1 MFDRI
6 VQFAITQRW
15 FIVFIFIALSALG
28 IYNYQNLPIDA
39 VPDITNVQVQI
50 NTEAAGYSPFEA
62 ESRVTRPIETALA
75 GLPHLKSTRSVSR
88 YGLSQVTVI
97 FADGTD
103 IYFARQLVNE
113 RLQAARNTLPAS
125 LSPELG
131 PVATGLGEIFMYTVE
146 NRPNAAT
153 PLNPTEL
160 RSLQDWVVKPQ
171 LRTVP
176 GVTEVNSIGGY
187 VKQVVVSPRP
197 DQLRGLGLTVQ
208 DIVQALTANNSNV
221 GAGYIEKSGEQYL
234 VRSPAQMT
242 SLEEIGAIAV
252 KSHAGQI
259 VRLREVAS
267 IYPGS
272 EIRTGAATK
281 DGQEVVLGTA
291 FMLIGE
297 NSRTVSMRVSDQLKQ
312 IQKSLPEGV
321 IANPVYDRTTLVDAT
336 ISTVKTNLFEGAI
349 LVIAV
354 LFAFLG
360 HLRAAL
366 VTALV
371 IPLAMLMTITGMV
384 HQQVS
389 ANLMSLGAL
398 DFGIIIDGTVVIVEH
413 ALSKLALRQRELGR
427 ILTRSERLQ
436 TVFEAT
442 RESRKALLFGQLI
455 IMSVYIPLLTLTGIE
470 GKMFTPMA
478 LTVIMALIAAII
490 ISVTFIPAA
499 LAMVTSGS
507 VKIQEGRLIGWL
519 RCRYIPVFNWSM
531 RHKKTVL
538 LGATGLFLFSLLLSV
553 RLGTEFIPSL
563 DEGDVALH
571 ALRISGTSL
580 SQSVDMQYALENEI
594 KKLPEVKTM
603 FAKVGTAE
611 IATDPVPPSV
621 ADNFVM
627 LKPRQEWPDPDKSK
641 QAVVADIQ
649 AAAGRVLGNN
659 YEFTQP
665 IQMRFNEL
673 ISGVRTD
680 VAVKVF
686 GDDMDQ
692 LLATG
697 DQIAAVLENV
707 SGSADIKVEQVTGQP
722 MLTLAL
728 RRDAIS
734 SYGLS
739 MLEVQNLIA
748 ALIAG
753 EKAGDMFEGD
763 RRFDIV
769 VRLKDD
775 IRQDIEA
782 LKKIPVPLPNQAG
795 ETVLL
800 GELVDFELAPGPSQ
814 VSRENG
820 KRRVVVTA
828 NVRGRDIGG
837 YIGDAQQ
844 QITEQVKIPEGYWIG
859 WGGTFEQL
867 QSAKQR
873 LLLVIPV
880 TLLVIL
886 MLLYA
891 ALGSL
896 RHGLLVFSA
905 VPLALTG
912 GIIALALRGIPLS
925 ISAIVGFIALS
936 GVAVLNGLVLIS
948 AIQQLRQQGI
958 ALDQAVYEGTLS
970 RLRPVLI
977 TASVAALGFI
987 PMAFN
992 VGIGAEVQ
1000 QPLATVVIGGVV
1012 SSTLLTL
1019 IVLPLLYSWLN
1030 NDSWL
1035 HKDQA
1040 VAPLSKDAS
1049 G

>member
-6 VQFAITQRW
+6 VSFSIEQRW
-15 FIVFIFIALSALG
+15 FIIFIFLVLSALG
-28 IYNYQNLPIDA
+28 IYNYQRLPIDA
-39 VPDITNVQVQI
+39 VPDITNVQVQV

-62 ESRVTRPIETALA
+62 ESRVSLPIETALA
-75 GLPHLKSTRSVSR
+75 GLPNLQSTRSVSR

-97 FADGTD
+97 FEDGTD

-113 RLQAARNTLPAS
+113 RLQAARNTLPES
-125 LSPELG
+125 LTPQLG
-131 PVATGLGEIFMYTVE
+131 PVSTGLGEIFMYTVE
-146 NRPNAAT
+146 NKPNTNA

-160 RSLQDWVVKPQ
+160 RTLQDWVIKPQ
-171 LRTVP
+171 LRSVT

-187 VKQVVVSPRP
+187 VKQYLVSPKT
-197 DQLRGLGLTVQ
+197 DQLRGLSLTVQ
-208 DIVQALTANNSNV
+208 DIVHALSVNNSNV

-234 VRSPAQMT
+234 LRSPAQMT
-242 SLEEIGAIAV
+242 SIEEVGAIAI
-252 KSHAGQI
+252 KNYAGQV
-259 VRLREVAS
+259 VRLRDVAD
-267 IYPGS
+267 IQLGS

-297 NSRTVSMRVSDQLKQ
+297 NSRTVSMRVSDKLKQ
-312 IQKSLPEGV
+312 IQSSLPAGV
-321 IANPVYDRTTLVDAT
+321 VANTVYDRTTLVDAT
-336 ISTVKTNLFEGAI
+336 INTVKTNLFEGAI
-349 LVIAV
+349 LVIVV
-354 LFAFLG
+354 LFVFLG

-371 IPLAMLMTITGMV
+371 IPTAMLMTITGMV
-384 HQQVS
+384 HQEVS

-427 ILTRSERLQ
+427 ILTRSERMQ

-442 RESRKALLFGQLI
+442 KESRKALLFGQLI
-455 IMSVYIPLLTLTGIE
+455 IMSVYLPLLTLTGIE

-478 LTVIMALIAAII
+478 LTVIIALIAAII
-490 ISVTFIPAA
+490 ISVTLIPAVI
-499 LAMVTSGS
+499 AMVTSGS
-507 VKIQEGRLIGWL
+507 VKINEGRLIGFL
-519 RCRYIPVFNWSM
+519 RRSYIPIFSWSM
-531 RHKKTVL
+531 KHTKIVL
-538 LGATGLFLFSLLLSV
+538 MGATSLFLFSLLLST

-580 SQSVDMQYALENEI
+580 SQSIEMQYALENEI

-627 LKPRQEWPDPDKSK
+627 LKPRKEWPDPSKSK
-641 QAVVADIQ
+641 EAVVADIQ
-649 AAAGRVLGNN
+649 AAAGRVIGNN

-680 VAVKVF
+680 VAVKIF
-686 GDDMDQ
+686 GDDMEQ
-692 LLATG
+692 LLTVG
-697 DQIAAVLENV
+697 NQIAAALEKV
-707 SGSADIKVEQVTGQP
+707 SGSADVKVEQVTGQP

-728 RRDAIS
+728 RRDVIS
-734 SYGLS
+734 NYGLS
-739 MLEVQNLIA
+739 MLDVQNLIA
-748 ALIAG
+748 GLVAG
-753 EKAGDMFEGD
+753 EKAGDLFEGD

-775 IRQDIEA
+775 IRQDIDE

-795 ETVLL
+795 ATVLL
-800 GELVDFELAPGPSQ
+800 GELVDFELASGPAQ
-814 VSRENG
+814 ISRENG

-828 NVRGRDIGG
+828 NVRGRDIGS

-844 QITEQVKIPEGYWIG
+844 QIADQVKIPEGYWVG

-867 QSAKQR
+867 QSAKDR

-880 TLLVIL
+880 TLLIIL

-896 RHGLLVFSA
+896 RNGLLVFTA

-925 ISAIVGFIALS
+925 ISAVVGFIALS

-948 AIQQLRQQGI
+948 AIQQLRQQGSP
-958 ALDQAVYEGTLS
+958 LDQAVYEGTLS

-1000 QPLATVVIGGVV
+1000 RPLATVVIGGVI

-1019 IVLPLLYSWLN
+1019 IVLPLLYQWLN
-1030 NDSWL
+1030 
-1035 HKDQA
+1035 KDKRIEISSSESA
-1040 VAPLSKDAS
+1040 T
-1049 G
+1049 

>member
-1 MFDRI
+1 MFDRLI
-6 VQFAITQRW
+6 QFAIVQRW
-15 FIVFIFIALSALG
+15 FVVLIFVAVSALG
-28 IYNYQNLPIDA
+28 IYNYPRLPIDA

-50 NTEAAGYSPFEA
+50 NTEAAGYSPFET
-62 ESRVTRPIETALA
+62 ESRVSLPIETALA
-75 GLPHLKSTRSVSR
+75 GLPDLKDTRSISR

-97 FADGTD
+97 FEDGTD

-113 RLQAARNTLPAS
+113 RLQAARNVLPEN
-125 LSPELG
+125 LTPELG
-131 PVATGLGEIFMYTVE
+131 PISTGLGEIFMYTVE
-146 NRPNAAT
+146 NKPNSPT
-153 PLNPTEL
+153 PLNATEL
-160 RSLQDWVVKPQ
+160 RTLQDWVIKPQ
-171 LRTVP
+171 LRSVA

-187 VKQVVVSPRP
+187 VKQYVVSPQP
-197 DQLRGLGLTVQ
+197 EQLRGLGLTVQ
-208 DIVQALTANNSNV
+208 DIVKALSLNNSNV

-234 VRSPAQMT
+234 LRSPAQMT
-242 SLEEIGAIAV
+242 SIDEVGAIAV

-259 VRLREVAS
+259 VRLRDVAD
-267 IYPGS
+267 IHIGS

-281 DGQEVVLGTA
+281 DGKEVVLGTA

-297 NSRTVSMRVSDQLKQ
+297 NSRTVSMRVNEKLKQ
-312 IQKSLPEGV
+312 IQQSLPDNV
-321 IANPVYDRTTLVDAT
+321 FANAVYDRTVLVDAT
-336 ISTVKTNLFEGAI
+336 INTVKTNLFEGAI

-360 HLRAAL
+360 HFRAAL

-384 HQQVS
+384 HLKVS

-413 ALSKLALRQRELGR
+413 ALSKLALRQREFGR
-427 ILTRSERLQ
+427 VLTRAERFE

-442 RESRKALLFGQLI
+442 KESRKALLFGQLI

-478 LTVIMALIAAII
+478 LTVIVALFAAIM

-499 LAMVTSGS
+499 IAMVTTGH
-507 VKIQEGRLIGWL
+507 INIHDGRLIRFL
-519 RCRYIPVFNWSM
+519 KRCYIPVFHWSM
-531 RHKKTVL
+531 GHKKIVL
-538 LGATGLFLFSLLLSV
+538 LMATGLFAFSMLLST

-580 SQSVDMQYALENEI
+580 TQSVEMQYALENEI

-603 FAKVGTAE
+603 FAKIGTAE
-611 IATDPVPPSV
+611 IANDPMPPNV

-627 LKPRQEWPDPDKSK
+627 LKPRAEWPDPSK
-641 QAVVADIQ
+641 RKAAVVADIE
-649 AAAGRVLGNN
+649 AAAGRIIGNN

-673 ISGVRTD
+673 ISGVRSD

-686 GDDMDQ
+686 GDDMEQ

-697 DQIAAVLENV
+697 NQIAAVLEKV
-707 SGSADIKVEQVTGQP
+707 SGSADVKVEQVTGQP

-728 RRDAIS
+728 RRDTIS
-734 SYGLS
+734 NYGLS
-739 MLEVQNLIA
+739 MLDVQNLIA
-748 ALIAG
+748 GLVAG
-753 EKAGDMFEGD
+753 EKAGELFEGD

-782 LKKIPVPLPNQAG
+782 LKKIPVPLPNNAG
-795 ETVLL
+795 STVLL
-800 GELVDFELAPGPSQ
+800 GELVDFQMVESPAQ
-814 VSRENG
+814 ISRENG

-828 NVRGRDIGG
+828 NVRGRDIGT
-837 YIGDAQQ
+837 YISDAQQ
-844 QITEQVKIPEGYWIG
+844 QITDQIKIPEGYWIG

-867 QSAKQR
+867 QSARDR
-873 LLLVIPV
+873 LLIVVPV
-880 TLLVIL
+880 TLAVIL

-896 RHGLLVFSA
+896 RNGLLVFTA

-912 GIIALALRGIPLS
+912 GIVALALRGIPLS
-925 ISAIVGFIALS
+925 ISAVVGFIALS

-948 AIQQLRQQGI
+948 AIQQMRQQGV
-958 ALDQAVYEGTLS
+958 ALDQAVYEGTVS

-1000 QPLATVVIGGVV
+1000 RPLATVVIGGVI

-1019 IVLPLLYSWLN
+1019 IVLPLLYILLN
-1030 NDSWL
+1030 QDKRKVPSSNE
-1035 HKDQA
+1035 
-1040 VAPLSKDAS
+1040 V
-1049 G
+1049 

>member
-1 MFDRI
+1 MFDRLI
-6 VQFAITQRW
+6 KFAITQRW
-15 FIVFIFIALSALG
+15 LIVLIFTAISALG
-28 IYNYQNLPIDA
+28 IYNYQRLPIDA

-62 ESRVTRPIETALA
+62 ESRVSLPIETALA
-75 GLPHLKSTRSVSR
+75 GLPDLKATRSVSR

-97 FADGTD
+97 FEDGTD

-113 RLQAARNTLPAS
+113 RLQTARNVLPEN
-125 LSPELG
+125 LTPELG
-131 PVATGLGEIFMYTVE
+131 PISTGLGEIFMYTVE
-146 NRPNAAT
+146 NKPNSPS
-153 PLNPTEL
+153 PLNATEL
-160 RSLQDWVVKPQ
+160 RTLQDWVIKPQ
-171 LRTVP
+171 LRSVT

-187 VKQVVVSPRP
+187 VKQYVVSPQP
-197 DQLRGLGLTVQ
+197 EQLRGLGLTVQ
-208 DIVQALTANNSNV
+208 DIVKALSLNNSNV
-221 GAGYIEKSGEQYL
+221 GAGYIEKSGQQYL
-234 VRSPAQMT
+234 LRSPAQMT
-242 SLEEIGAIAV
+242 SIDEVGAIAV
-252 KSHAGQI
+252 KNHAGQI
-259 VRLREVAS
+259 VRLRDVAD
-267 IYPGS
+267 IHIGS

-297 NSRTVSMRVSDQLKQ
+297 NSRTVSMRINEKLKQ
-312 IQKSLPEGV
+312 IQQNLPENV
-321 IANPVYDRTTLVDAT
+321 IANAVYDRTVLVDAT
-336 ISTVKTNLFEGAI
+336 INTVKTNLFEGAI

-354 LFAFLG
+354 LFTFLG
-360 HLRAAL
+360 HFRAAL

-384 HQQVS
+384 HLKVS

-413 ALSKLALRQRELGR
+413 ALSKLAMRQREFGR
-427 ILTRSERLQ
+427 VLTRAERFE

-442 RESRKALLFGQLI
+442 KESRKALLFGQLI

-478 LTVIMALIAAII
+478 LTVILALFAAIL

-499 LAMVTSGS
+499 IAMVTTGQ
-507 VKIQEGRLIGWL
+507 INIHDGRLIRFL
-519 RCRYIPVFNWSM
+519 KRCYIPVFHWSM
-531 RHKKTVL
+531 GHKKIVL
-538 LGATGLFLFSLLLSV
+538 LTATGLFAFSLLLST

-580 SQSVDMQYALENEI
+580 TQSVDMQYALENEI

-627 LKPRQEWPDPDKSK
+627 LKPRKEWPDPSKSK
-641 QAVVADIQ
+641 EAVVADIQ
-649 AAAGRVLGNN
+649 AAVGRVIGNN

-686 GDDMDQ
+686 GDDMEQ
-692 LLATG
+692 LLVTG
-697 DQIAAVLENV
+697 NQIAAVLEKV
-707 SGSADIKVEQVTGQP
+707 SGSADVKVEQFTGQP

-728 RRDAIS
+728 RRDTIS
-734 SYGLS
+734 NYGLS
-739 MLEVQNLIA
+739 MLDVQNLIA
-748 ALIAG
+748 GLVAG
-753 EKAGDMFEGD
+753 EKAGALFEGD

-782 LKKIPVPLPNQAG
+782 LKKMPVPLPNNAG
-795 ETVLL
+795 STVLL
-800 GELVDFELAPGPSQ
+800 GELVDFQIATSPAQ
-814 VSRENG
+814 ISRENG

-828 NVRGRDIGG
+828 NVRGRDIGS
-837 YIGDAQQ
+837 YISAAQQ
-844 QITEQVKIPEGYWIG
+844 QVADQIKLPEGYWIG

-867 QSAKQR
+867 QSARDR
-873 LLLVIPV
+873 LLIVVPV
-880 TLLVIL
+880 TLGVIL

-896 RHGLLVFSA
+896 RNGLLVFTA

-912 GIIALALRGIPLS
+912 GIVALALRGIPLS
-925 ISAIVGFIALS
+925 ISAVVGFIALS

-948 AIQQLRQQGI
+948 AIQQMRQQGV
-958 ALDQAVYEGTLS
+958 ALDQAIYEGTVS

-1000 QPLATVVIGGVV
+1000 RPLATVVIGGVI

-1019 IVLPLLYSWLN
+1019 IVLPLLYHL
-1030 NDSWL
+1030 L
-1035 HKDQA
+1035 HRKQ
-1040 VAPLSKDAS
+1040 LSKKLS
-1049 G
+1049 

>member
-1 MFDRI
+1 MFDRLIQFVI
-6 VQFAITQRW
+6 VQRW
-15 FIVFIFIALSALG
+15 FIVLIFVAVSILG
-28 IYNYQNLPIDA
+28 IYNYQRLPIDA

-62 ESRVTRPIETALA
+62 ESRVSLPIETALA
-75 GLPHLKSTRSVSR
+75 GLPNLKDTRSISR

-97 FADGTD
+97 FEDGTD

-113 RLQAARNTLPAS
+113 RLQAARNVLPAN
-125 LSPELG
+125 LNPELG
-131 PVATGLGEIFMYTVE
+131 PISTGLGEIFMYTVE
-146 NRPNAAT
+146 NKPNSPS
-153 PLNPTEL
+153 PLNATEL
-160 RSLQDWVVKPQ
+160 RTLQDWVIKPR
-171 LRTVP
+171 LRSVT
-176 GVTEVNSIGGY
+176 GVTEINSIGGY
-187 VKQVVVSPRP
+187 VKQYVVSPKP
-197 DQLRGLGLTVQ
+197 EQLRGLGLTVQ
-208 DIVQALTANNSNV
+208 DIVKALSLNNSNI

-234 VRSPAQMT
+234 LRSPAQMT
-242 SLEEIGAIAV
+242 SIDEVGAIAV

-259 VRLREVAS
+259 VRLRDVADVH
-267 IYPGS
+267 IGS

-297 NSRTVSMRVSDQLKQ
+297 NSRTVSMRVNEKLKQ
-312 IQKSLPEGV
+312 IQQNLPENV
-321 IANPVYDRTTLVDAT
+321 MANAVYDRTTLVDAT
-336 ISTVKTNLFEGAI
+336 INTVKTNLFEGAI

-360 HLRAAL
+360 HFRAAL

-384 HQQVS
+384 HLKVS

-398 DFGIIIDGTVVIVEH
+398 DFGIIVDGTVVIVEH
-413 ALSKLALRQRELGR
+413 ALSKLAMRQREFGR
-427 ILTRSERLQ
+427 VLTRAERFE

-442 RESRKALLFGQLI
+442 KESRKALLFGQLI

-478 LTVIMALIAAII
+478 LTVIVALFAAIL

-499 LAMVTSGS
+499 IAMVTTGQ
-507 VKIQEGRLIGWL
+507 INIHDGRLVRFL
-519 RCRYIPVFNWSM
+519 KRCYIPVLNWSM
-531 RHKKTVL
+531 GHKKIVL
-538 LGATGLFLFSLLLSV
+538 LMASGLFAFSLLLAP

-627 LKPRQEWPDPDKSK
+627 LKPRKEWPDPSKSK
-641 QAVVADIQ
+641 EEVVADIE
-649 AAAGRVLGNN
+649 AAAGRVIGNN

-686 GDDMDQ
+686 GDDMEQ

-697 DQIAAVLENV
+697 NQIAAVLEKI
-707 SGSADIKVEQVTGQP
+707 SGSADVKVEQVTGQP

-728 RRDAIS
+728 RRDTIS
-734 SYGLS
+734 NYGLS
-739 MLEVQNLIA
+739 MLDVQSLIA
-748 ALIAG
+748 GLVAG
-753 EKAGDMFEGD
+753 EKAGDIFEGD

-775 IRQDIEA
+775 VRQDLDA

-795 ETVLL
+795 ATVLL
-800 GELVDFELAPGPSQ
+800 GELVDFELAPSPSQ

-828 NVRGRDIGG
+828 NVRGRDIGT
-837 YIGDAQQ
+837 YISDAQQ
-844 QITEQVKIPEGYWIG
+844 QIADQVVLPEGYWVG

-867 QSAKQR
+867 QSARDR
-873 LLLVIPV
+873 LLIVVPV
-880 TLLVIL
+880 TLGVVL

-896 RHGLLVFSA
+896 RNGLLVFTA

-912 GIIALALRGIPLS
+912 GIVALALRGIPLS
-925 ISAIVGFIALS
+925 ISAVVGFIALS

-948 AIQQLRQQGI
+948 AIQQLRQQGV
-958 ALDQAVYEGTLS
+958 ALDQAIYEGTVS

-1000 QPLATVVIGGVV
+1000 RPLATVVIGGVI

-1019 IVLPLLYSWLN
+1019 IVLPLLYHL
-1030 NDSWL
+1030 L
-1035 HKDQA
+1035 HKDKRIA
-1040 VAPLSKDAS
+1040 MSSNDAS
-1049 G
+1049 S

>member
-6 VQFAITQRW
+6 VQFSIQQRW
-15 FIVFIFIALSALG
+15 MILLLFAVLSILG
-28 IYNYQNLPIDA
+28 IYNYQRLPIDA

-62 ESRVTRPIETALA
+62 ESRVTRPIEVALA
-75 GLPHLKSTRSVSR
+75 GLPSLKATRSVSR

-97 FADGTD
+97 FEDGTN

-113 RLQAARNTLPAS
+113 RLQAARS
-125 LSPELG
+125 SIPENLTPQLG
-131 PVATGLGEIFMYTVE
+131 PVSTGLGEIFMYTVE
-146 NRPNAAT
+146 NAPNSPT
-153 PLNPTEL
+153 PLNPMEL
-160 RSLQDWVVKPQ
+160 RSLQDWVIKPQ
-171 LRTVP
+171 MRSVE

-187 VKQVVVSPRP
+187 VKQYVVSPRP
-197 DQLRGLGLTVQ
+197 EQLRGLGLTIQ
-208 DIVQALTANNSNV
+208 DIVRALSLNNSNV

-234 VRSPAQMT
+234 LRSPAQIS
-242 SLEEIGAIAV
+242 SLDEVGSIAIKA
-252 KSHAGQI
+252 HAGQI
-259 VRLREVAS
+259 VRLSDVAD
-267 IYPGS
+267 IQLGS

-297 NSRTVSMRVSDQLKQ
+297 NSRTVSMRAADKLQE
-312 IQKSLPEGV
+312 IQKSLPENV
-321 IANPVYDRTTLVDAT
+321 IANPVYNRTTLVDAT
-336 ISTVKTNLFEGAI
+336 INTVKTNLFEGAI

-354 LFAFLG
+354 LFVFLG
-360 HLRAAL
+360 HFRAAL

-371 IPLAMLMTITGMV
+371 IPLAMLLTITGMV
-384 HQQVS
+384 HQKVS

-413 ALSKLALRQRELGR
+413 ALSKLSMRQRELGR
-427 ILTRSERLQ
+427 VLTRSERFAV
-436 TVFEAT
+436 VFEAT
-442 RESRKALLFGQLI
+442 KESRKALLFGQLI
-455 IMSVYIPLLTLTGIE
+455 IMSVYVPLLSLTGIE

-478 LTVIMALIAAII
+478 ITVIMALLAAML
-490 ISVTFIPAA
+490 ISVTFVPAA
-499 LAMVTSGS
+499 IAMVTSGS
-507 VKIQEGRLIGWL
+507 VKVEEGRLNAFL
-519 RCRYIPVFNWSM
+519 KRVYVPLFDWSM
-531 RHKKTVL
+531 GHKKAVVI
-538 LGATGLFLFSLLLSV
+538 AASGLFAFSALLST

-580 SQSVDMQYALENEI
+580 SQSVEMQYALENEI

-627 LKPRQEWPDPDKSK
+627 LKPRKEWPEPDKSK
-641 QAVVADIQ
+641 AEVVKDIE
-649 AAAGRVLGNN
+649 AAAARVIGNN

-686 GDDMDQ
+686 GDDMEQ
-692 LLATG
+692 LLAKG
-697 DQIAAVLENV
+697 NEIAAVLEKV
-707 SGSADIKVEQVTGQP
+707 PGSADIKVEQVTGQP

-728 RRDAIS
+728 RRDVIS

-739 MLEVQNLIA
+739 MYDVQSLIA
-748 ALIAG
+748 GLVAG
-753 EKAGDMFEGD
+753 EKAGDLFEGD

-775 IRQDIEA
+775 VRQDMDS
-782 LKKIPVPLPNQAG
+782 LRKIPVPLPNSAG
-795 ETVLL
+795 NTVLL
-800 GELVDFELAPGPSQ
+800 GELVDFELAPSPSQ
-814 VSRENG
+814 ISRENG

-828 NVRGRDIGG
+828 NVRGRDIGS
-837 YIGDAQQ
+837 YINEAQQ
-844 QITEQVKIPEGYWIG
+844 LVSAQVALPEGNWIG
-859 WGGTFEQL
+859 WGGTFEQM
-867 QSAKQR
+867 QSAKNR
-873 LLLVIPV
+873 LLIVVPATLAMILV
-880 TLLVIL
+880 
-886 MLLYA
+886 LLYA
-891 ALGSL
+891 ALGSV
-896 RHGLLVFSA
+896 RNGLLVFTA

-912 GIIALALRGIPLS
+912 GIIALALRGIPVS
-925 ISAIVGFIALS
+925 ISAVVGFIALS

-948 AIQQLRQQGI
+948 AIQRLRQDNV
-958 ALDQAVYEGTLS
+958 ALETAVYEGTLS

-977 TASVAALGFI
+977 TAFVAALGFI

-1000 QPLATVVIGGVV
+1000 RPIATVVIGGII

-1019 IVLPLLYSWLN
+1019 IILPVLYVWLN
-1030 NDSWL
+1030 QGKSALPSHD
-1035 HKDQA
+1035 
-1040 VAPLSKDAS
+1040 APSK
-1049 G
+1049 

>member
-1 MFDRI
+1 MFDRLIQFVI
-6 VQFAITQRW
+6 VQRW
-15 FIVFIFIALSALG
+15 FIVLIFVAVSILG
-28 IYNYQNLPIDA
+28 IYNYQRLPIDA

-62 ESRVTRPIETALA
+62 ESRVSLPIETALA
-75 GLPHLKSTRSVSR
+75 GLPNLKDTRSISR

-97 FADGTD
+97 FEDGTD

-113 RLQAARNTLPAS
+113 RLQAARNVLPAN
-125 LSPELG
+125 LNPELG
-131 PVATGLGEIFMYTVE
+131 PISTGLGEIFMYTVE
-146 NRPNAAT
+146 NKPNSPS
-153 PLNPTEL
+153 PLNATEL
-160 RSLQDWVVKPQ
+160 RTLQDWVIKPQ
-171 LRTVP
+171 LRSVT
-176 GVTEVNSIGGY
+176 GVTEINSIGGY
-187 VKQVVVSPRP
+187 VKQYVVSPKP
-197 DQLRGLGLTVQ
+197 EQLRGLGLTVQ
-208 DIVQALTANNSNV
+208 DIVKALSLNNSNI

-234 VRSPAQMT
+234 LRSPAQMT
-242 SLEEIGAIAV
+242 SIDEVGAIAV

-259 VRLREVAS
+259 VRLRDVAD
-267 IYPGS
+267 IHIGS

-297 NSRTVSMRVSDQLKQ
+297 NSRTVSMRVNEKLKQ
-312 IQKSLPEGV
+312 IQQNLPENV
-321 IANPVYDRTTLVDAT
+321 IANAVYDRTTLVDAT
-336 ISTVKTNLFEGAI
+336 INTVKTNLFEGAI

-360 HLRAAL
+360 HFRAAL

-384 HQQVS
+384 HLKVS

-413 ALSKLALRQRELGR
+413 ALSKLAMRQREFGR
-427 ILTRSERLQ
+427 VLTRAERFE

-442 RESRKALLFGQLI
+442 KESRKALLFGQLI

-478 LTVIMALIAAII
+478 LTVIVALFAAIL

-499 LAMVTSGS
+499 IAMVTTGQ
-507 VKIQEGRLIGWL
+507 INIHDGRLVRFL
-519 RCRYIPVFNWSM
+519 KRCYIPVLNWSM
-531 RHKKTVL
+531 GHKKIVL
-538 LGATGLFLFSLLLSV
+538 LMATGLFAFSLLLAP

-627 LKPRQEWPDPDKSK
+627 LKPRKEWPDSSKSK
-641 QAVVADIQ
+641 EEVVADIE
-649 AAAGRVLGNN
+649 AAAGRVIGNN

-686 GDDMDQ
+686 GDDMEQ

-697 DQIAAVLENV
+697 NQIAAVLEKI
-707 SGSADIKVEQVTGQP
+707 SGSADVKVEQVTGQP

-728 RRDAIS
+728 RRDTIS
-734 SYGLS
+734 NYGLS
-739 MLEVQNLIA
+739 MLDVQSLIA
-748 ALIAG
+748 GLVAG
-753 EKAGDMFEGD
+753 EKAGDIFEGD

-775 IRQDIEA
+775 VRQDLDA
-782 LKKIPVPLPNQAG
+782 LKKIAVPLPNQAG
-795 ETVLL
+795 ATVLL
-800 GELVDFELAPGPSQ
+800 GELVDFELAPSPSQ

-828 NVRGRDIGG
+828 NVRGRDIGT
-837 YIGDAQQ
+837 YISDAQQ
-844 QITEQVKIPEGYWIG
+844 QIADQVVLPEGYWVG

-867 QSAKQR
+867 QSARDR
-873 LLLVIPV
+873 LLIVVPV
-880 TLLVIL
+880 TLGVVL

-896 RHGLLVFSA
+896 RNGLLVFTA

-912 GIIALALRGIPLS
+912 GIVALALRGIPLS
-925 ISAIVGFIALS
+925 ISAVVGFIALS

-948 AIQQLRQQGI
+948 AIQQLRQQGV
-958 ALDQAVYEGTLS
+958 ALDQAIYEGTVS

-1000 QPLATVVIGGVV
+1000 RPLATVVIGGVI

-1019 IVLPLLYSWLN
+1019 IVLPLLYHL
-1030 NDSWL
+1030 L
-1035 HKDQA
+1035 HKDKRIA
-1040 VAPLSKDAS
+1040 MSSNDAS
-1049 G
+1049 S

>member
-1 MFDRI
+1 MFDRLI
-6 VQFAITQRW
+6 KFAMTHRW
-15 FIVFIFIALSALG
+15 SVVLIFMGVSILG
-28 IYNYQNLPIDA
+28 IYNYQRLPIDA

-50 NTEAAGYSPFEA
+50 NTEAPGYSPFET
-62 ESRVTRPIETALA
+62 ESRVTLPIETALA
-75 GLPHLKSTRSVSR
+75 GLPDLKDTRSISR

-97 FADGTD
+97 FEDGTD

-113 RLQAARNTLPAS
+113 RLQVARNVFPAN
-125 LSPELG
+125 LTPELG
-131 PVATGLGEIFMYTVE
+131 PISTGLGEIFMYTVE
-146 NRPNAAT
+146 NKPDSPS
-153 PLNPTEL
+153 PLNATEL
-160 RSLQDWVVKPQ
+160 RTLQDWIIKPQ
-171 LRTVP
+171 LRTVS
-176 GVTEVNSIGGY
+176 GVTEINSIGGY
-187 VKQVVVSPRP
+187 VKQYVVSPKLE
-197 DQLRGLGLTVQ
+197 QLRGLDLTVQ
-208 DIVQALTANNSNV
+208 HIVKALSSNNSNV
-221 GAGYIEKSGEQYL
+221 GAGYIEKSGQQYL
-234 VRSPAQMT
+234 LRSPAQMT
-242 SLEEIGAIAV
+242 SIDEVGAIAI

-259 VRLREVAS
+259 VRLRDVAD
-267 IYPGS
+267 IQIGS

-297 NSRTVSMRVSDQLKQ
+297 NSRTVSIRVNEKLKQ
-312 IQKSLPEGV
+312 IQRSLPDNV
-321 IANPVYDRTTLVDAT
+321 FANAVYDRTVLVDAT
-336 ISTVKTNLFEGAI
+336 INTVKTNLFEGAI

-360 HLRAAL
+360 HFRAAL

-371 IPLAMLMTITGMV
+371 IPLAMLMTMTGMV
-384 HQQVS
+384 HLKVS

-413 ALSKLALRQRELGR
+413 ALSKLAMRQRQFGR
-427 ILTRSERLQ
+427 TLTRLERFDA
-436 TVFEAT
+436 VFEAT
-442 RESRKALLFGQLI
+442 QESRKALLFGQLI

-478 LTVIMALIAAII
+478 LTVIVALFAAIL

-499 LAMVTSGS
+499 IGMVTTGH
-507 VKIQEGRLIGWL
+507 INIHDGRLIRFL
-519 RCRYIPVFNWSM
+519 KRCYIPVFHWSM
-531 RHKKTVL
+531 GHKRIVL
-538 LGATGLFLFSLLLSV
+538 LMATGLFAFSILLST

-580 SQSVDMQYALENEI
+580 SQSVDMQYALEKEI
-594 KKLPEVKTM
+594 KQLPEVKTI

-611 IATDPVPPSV
+611 IATDPMPPSV

-627 LKPRQEWPDPDKSK
+627 LKSREQWPDPSKSK
-641 QAVVADIQ
+641 EAVVADIE
-649 AAAGRVLGNN
+649 AAAGRVIGNN

-673 ISGVRTD
+673 ISGVRSD

-686 GDDMDQ
+686 GDDMKQ

-697 DQIAAVLENV
+697 NQIAAVLEKIP
-707 SGSADIKVEQVTGQP
+707 GSADVKVEQVTGQP

-728 RRDAIS
+728 RRDTIS
-734 SYGLS
+734 NYGLS
-739 MLEVQNLIA
+739 MLDVQNLIA
-748 ALIAG
+748 SLVAG
-753 EKAGDMFEGD
+753 EKAGELFEGD

-775 IRQDIEA
+775 IRQDIET
-782 LKKIPVPLPNQAG
+782 LKKIPVPLPDNARS
-795 ETVLL
+795 TVML
-800 GELVDFELAPGPSQ
+800 GELVDFQLATSPAQ
-814 VSRENG
+814 ISRENG

-828 NVRGRDIGG
+828 NVRGRDIGS
-837 YIGDAQQ
+837 YIGAAQRQ
-844 QITEQVKIPEGYWIG
+844 VSEQVKIPQGYWIG

-867 QSAKQR
+867 QSARER
-873 LLLVIPV
+873 LLIVVPM

-896 RHGLLVFSA
+896 RNGLLVFTA

-925 ISAIVGFIALS
+925 ISAAVGFIALS

-958 ALDQAVYEGTLS
+958 ALDQAIYDGTVS

-1000 QPLATVVIGGVV
+1000 RPLATVVIGGVL

-1019 IVLPLLYSWLN
+1019 IVLPLLYHL
-1030 NDSWL
+1030 L
-1035 HKDQA
+1035 HRKPSA
-1040 VAPLSKDAS
+1040 RREP
-1049 G
+1049 